1 MPKESNRVV
10 YPPEGWRNPLT
21 AEYVGP
27 DRFGNGQ
34 VYDARLPDAAIADAP
49 VDDAPVT
56 DAPVDDA
63 PVDDAPSD
71 NAPLLRLVHDARDE
85 EITVRCLRCPPRSQA
100 DGRFLAHRMIGI
112 ISVNAT
118 ALLVP
123 MNTPRII
130 RHLADAHQE
139 TLNSISDLDFFNSV
153 LDCCEL

>member
-1 MPKESNRVV
+1 MPKASNRVV

-27 DRFGNGQ
+27 DQFGNGQ
-34 VYDARLPDAAIADAP
+34 VYDVRLNDAGQNDAP
-49 VDDAPVT
+49 SDDALS
-56 DAPVDDA
+56 DDF
-63 PVDDAPSD
+63 PLNDAPSD
-71 NAPLLRLVHDARDE
+71 NAPSDDAPLLRLVHDARDE

-100 DGRFLAHRMIGI
+100 DGRFLAYRMIGI

-139 TLNSISDLDFFNSV
+139 TISSISDLDFFNSV

>member
-1 MPKESNRVV
+1 M
-10 YPPEGWRNPLT
+10 
-21 AEYVGP
+21 
-27 DRFGNGQ
+27 
-34 VYDARLPDAAIADAP
+34 YDTRLADAATADTPADDAATAGAS
-49 VDDAPVT
+49 VDDAPLNDAT
-56 DAPVDDA
+56 TADAPLD
-63 PVDDAPSD
+63 S
-71 NAPLLRLVHDARDE
+71 APLLRLVHDARDE

-139 TLNSISDLDFFNSV
+139 TLGSISDLDFFNSV

>member
-34 VYDARLPDAAIADAP
+34 VYDTRLSDP
-49 VDDAPVT
+49 VIV
-56 DAPVDDA
+56 
-63 PVDDAPSD
+63 DAPSD
-71 NAPLLRLVHDARDE
+71 DAPLLRLVHDARDE

>member
-1 MPKESNRVV
+1 MPKASNRVV

-27 DRFGNGQ
+27 DQFGNGQ
-34 VYDARLPDAAIADAP
+34 VYDARLSDAEQNDAGQN
-49 VDDAPVT
+49 
-56 DAPVDDA
+56 
-63 PVDDAPSD
+63 DAPSD
-71 NAPLLRLVHDARDE
+71 DAPLLRLVHDARDE

-100 DGRFLAHRMIGI
+100 DGRFLAYRMIGI

-130 RHLADAHQE
+130 RHLTDAHQE
-139 TLNSISDLDFFNSV
+139 TISNISDLDFFNSV

>member
-34 VYDARLPDAAIADAP
+34 VYDTRLSDAAISDAP
-49 VDDAPVT
+49 A
-56 DAPVDDA
+56 DDA
-63 PVDDAPSD
+63 PVDDAPLSD
-71 NAPLLRLVHDARDE
+71 APLLRLVHDARDE